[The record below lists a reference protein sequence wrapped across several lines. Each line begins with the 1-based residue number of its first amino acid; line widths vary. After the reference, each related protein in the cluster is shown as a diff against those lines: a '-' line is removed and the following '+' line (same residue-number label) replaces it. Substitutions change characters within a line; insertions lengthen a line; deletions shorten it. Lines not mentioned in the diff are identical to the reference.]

1 MKTPETKV
9 AESLVNLMDDHW
21 FNPTMFGR
29 YLAEQP
35 LYTID
40 RVMEMIVSVISEQ
53 AKLYE
58 VHKNRGESSEGL
70 MLANELNECI
80 KAYQEDNNLNNLK
93 LPSRS
98 YTIKKREEV
107 GQYKFGW
114 RSEELDPFNQAYTMR
129 EECLVIQIN
138 IYSPNDP
145 QDVSTFCGFFVCV
158 GMWAKFS
165 IYES

>member
-1 MKTPETKV
+1 MSKTQEIKV

-40 RVMEMIVSVISEQ
+40 RVMEMIVSVIAEQ
-53 AKLYE
+53 AKMYD
-58 VHKNRGESSEGL
+58 VYSNQGTYTEGL

-80 KAYQEDNNLNNLK
+80 KAYQQDNNLNNLK

-98 YTIKKREEV
+98 YKVKREEPLV
-107 GQYKFGW
+107 RQSQFGW
-114 RSEELDPFNQAYTMR
+114 KEEEDPF
-129 EECLVIQIN
+129 
-138 IYSPNDP
+138 S
-145 QDVSTFCGFFVCV
+145 
-158 GMWAKFS
+158 
-165 IYES
+165 